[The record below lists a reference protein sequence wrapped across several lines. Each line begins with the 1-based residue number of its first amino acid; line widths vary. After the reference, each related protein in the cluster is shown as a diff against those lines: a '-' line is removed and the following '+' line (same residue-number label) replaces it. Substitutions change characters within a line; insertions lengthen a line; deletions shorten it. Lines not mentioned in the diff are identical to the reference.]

1 MFKHLENNVKETI
14 DKGLYNPRNE
24 HDACGIGFVA
34 NIKNKKSHQIIKD
47 GLSILENLTHRGAVG
62 ADPKAGDGCG
72 LLTQIPDEFLRKVT
86 AELGVELPS
95 LGSYGVG
102 NIFLPKEKKK
112 RENYIEQIKK
122 IVKNE
127 NLKILALRDIPVNN
141 NGLGYSVKPTEP
153 FHLQMFVASDEELSD
168 QNALERKLF
177 VTRKNFYRMFF
188 GYKSK
193 PLEDF
198 YMC

>member
-86 AELGVELPS
+86 ADLGVELPS

-102 NIFLPKEKKK
+102 NIFLPKEKK
-112 RENYIEQIKK
+112 
-122 IVKNE
+122 
-127 NLKILALRDIPVNN
+127 ILAITLRGQRVHH
-141 NGLGYSVKPTEP
+141 LGS
-153 FHLQMFVASDEELSD
+153 LEL
-168 QNALERKLF
+168 
-177 VTRKNFYRMFF
+177 
-188 GYKSK
+188 
-193 PLEDF
+193 
-198 YMC
+198 